1 MKDKIKKWTLPLLVV
16 GTITVGFVWLNAS
29 QAAQVSS
36 PGYASTSLPPLGPG
50 QKKVILKNLGM
61 SCVFCK
67 AAVSVKLKHLPGVIA
82 YDVDLKSD
90 SATVLYDPVKVSIE
104 GLKKTIAEAGYQV
117 REVEEVDR

>member
-1 MKDKIKKWTLPLLVV
+1 MKEKIKKWVLPVLLL
-16 GTITVGFVWLNAS
+16 GIITVGFVWPNAS
-29 QAAQVSS
+29 QTAQASS
-36 PGYASTSLPPLGPG
+36 PAYASTSVPPPAPG

-67 AAVSVKLKHLPGVIA
+67 AAVSAKLKNLPGVIA

-104 GLKKTIAEAGYQV
+104 GLKKAIAEAGYQV
-117 REVEEVDR
+117 RGVEEVDR